1 MKTVHVSATRQYDV
15 MIERGL
21 LDRAGELSTAVA
33 KGRKAAVIAGDIVFP
48 LYGER
53 LVSSLKNAGFEVFC
67 HIIPHGE
74 HTKDLKH
81 YEELLSFLSEN
92 HFSRS
97 DTVFA
102 LGGGVTGDLSGFAA
116 ATYQRGMSFIQVPT
130 TLLAA
135 VDSSVGGKTAVN
147 LPGGKNQVGCFY
159 QPSLVI
165 CDPDLLSSL
174 PEEQFKCG
182 CAEVI
187 KYGALGDRAF
197 FDSLMQIHISRQ
209 PEAVIARCVEM
220 KRDVVAEDEFDT
232 GKRQLLN
239 FGHTFAHCVEALSD
253 FTVLH
258 GQAVAIGMSVIT
270 RAAAELGYCSKADEV
285 LMEDILQMY
294 GLPSHTEYRAA
305 DMLRVVLADKKRSGG
320 SINLV
325 LPRAIG
331 DCRIVPTPVTELE
344 KWLRAGGVR

>member
-1 MKTVHVSATRQYDV
+1 
-15 MIERGL
+15 
-21 LDRAGELSTAVA
+21 
-33 KGRKAAVIAGDIVFP
+33 
-48 LYGER
+48 
-53 LVSSLKNAGFEVFC
+53 
-67 HIIPHGE
+67 
-74 HTKDLKH
+74 
-81 YEELLSFLSEN
+81 
-92 HFSRS
+92 
-97 DTVFA
+97 
-102 LGGGVTGDLSGFAA
+102 
-116 ATYQRGMSFIQVPT
+116 MSFIQVPT

-220 KRDVVAEDEFDT
+220 KRDIVAEDEFDT

-294 GLPSHTEYRAA
+294 GLPSHTEYCAA

>member
-1 MKTVHVSATRQYDV
+1 MKTVHVSATREYDV
-15 MIERGL
+15 LIERGL
-21 LDRAGELSTAVA
+21 LDRAGELSAGIV
-33 KGRKAAVIAGDIVFP
+33 KGRKAAVIAGDVAFP
-48 LYGER
+48 LYGQR
-53 LVSSLKNAGFEVFC
+53 LVNSLKSAGFEVFC

-74 HTKDLKH
+74 HTKDLAH
-81 YEELLSFLSEN
+81 YEELLNFFAEN

-97 DTVFA
+97 DTAFA
-102 LGGGVTGDLSGFAA
+102 LGGGVTGDLTGFAA
-116 ATYQRGMSFIQVPT
+116 ATYQRGMNFVQVPT

-159 QPSLVI
+159 QPALVI
-165 CDPDLLSSL
+165 CDPDLLSTL

-209 PEAVIARCVEM
+209 LENVIARCVEM
-220 KRDVVAEDEFDT
+220 KRDIVAEDEFDT

-253 FTVLH
+253 FTILH
-258 GQAVAIGMSVIT
+258 GQAVAIGMGIIT
-270 RAAAELGYCSKADEV
+270 RAASELGYCSKGDEV

-294 GLPSHTEYRAA
+294 ALPAFTEYPAA
-305 DMLRVVLADKKRSGG
+305 DMLHAVLADKKRSGG

-331 DCRIVPTPVTELE
+331 DCCIVQTPVTELE
-344 KWLRAGGVR
+344 KWLHAGGVR

>member
-21 LDRAGELSTAVA
+21 LDRAGELSAGIV

-67 HIIPHGE
+67 HVIPHGE

-182 CAEVI
+182 CAE
-187 KYGALGDRAF
+187 
-197 FDSLMQIHISRQ
+197 
-209 PEAVIARCVEM
+209 IARCVEM
-220 KRDVVAEDEFDT
+220 KRDIVAEDEFDT

-294 GLPSHTEYRAA
+294 GLPSHTEYCAA

>member
-1 MKTVHVSATRQYDV
+1 MKTVHVSATREYDV
-15 MIERGL
+15 LIERGL
-21 LDRAGELSTAVA
+21 LDRVGELSAGIVR
-33 KGRKAAVIAGDIVFP
+33 GRKAAVIAGDIVFP
-48 LYGER
+48 LYGQR
-53 LVSSLKNAGFEVFC
+53 LVSSLERAGFQVFC
-67 HIIPHGE
+67 HVIPHGE
-74 HTKDLKH
+74 HTKDLRH
-81 YEELLSFLSEN
+81 YEELLTFLSEN
-92 HFSRS
+92 RFGRS

-116 ATYQRGMSFIQVPT
+116 ATYQRGMNFVQVPT

-159 QPSLVI
+159 QPALVV

-209 PEAVIARCVEM
+209 LEAVIARCVEM
-220 KRDVVAEDEFDT
+220 KRDIVSEDEFDT

-258 GQAVAIGMSVIT
+258 GQAVAIGMGIIT
-270 RAAAELGYCSKADEV
+270 RAAAELGYCSRADSV

-294 GLPSHTEYRAA
+294 GLPSHTEYCAA

-325 LPRAIG
+325 RPRAIG
-331 DCRIVPTPVTELE
+331 DCCIVPTPVSELE